1 MLNLREMN
9 RKNRRIKSR
18 RDNTLIGLGV
28 FDCIARELVD
38 PDTGEIYPAL
48 SCCNDQT
55 MADRCTVPGAAR
67 VIWSIKASAALN
79 SDCAVLLREGFKSGR
94 IRLLANEYDAE
105 RFLEDLKKYNSLN
118 PPEKVALQMPYI
130 HTTLLIDELVNLQH
144 DESNGRVRIYEKSG
158 MRKDR
163 YSSLS
168 YNYYVAI
175 QLESKLT
182 RRKNNGLLDDTK
194 FIIKP
199 PSHSGKAV
207 RTSSGKR
214 SGPKWY

>member
-1 MLNLREMN
+1 MLNLRETN

-28 FDCIARELVD
+28 FDCLARELVD

-105 RFLEDLKKYNSLN
+105 RFLGDLKKYNSLN

-199 PSHSGKAV
+199 PSYSGKAV
-207 RTSSGKR
+207 RASSGKR